1 MQKVQFGADLRTL
14 VIFMIKII
22 TSSKSFKV
30 TNKHFKLYVC
40 IYAHI
45 CMYICTYNTKN
56 SPDLCL
62 KVCLIFQ
69 IKFHI
74 CSALT
79 TNSFYMDKLGF
90 LPVCFN

>member
-1 MQKVQFGADLRTL
+1 MPKVIPVWSRFTYSRYL
-14 VIFMIKII
+14 MIKII
-22 TSSKSFKV
+22 TSSKYFRV

-40 IYAHI
+40 IYARV
-45 CMYICTYNTKN
+45 CTYNKKN
-56 SPDLCL
+56 LPDLCP
-62 KVCLIFQ
+62 KVCLIVQ